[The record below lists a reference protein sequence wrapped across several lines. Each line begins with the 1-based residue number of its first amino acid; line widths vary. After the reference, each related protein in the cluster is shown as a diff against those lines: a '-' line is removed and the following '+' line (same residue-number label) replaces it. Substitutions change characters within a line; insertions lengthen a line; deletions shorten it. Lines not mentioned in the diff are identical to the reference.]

1 MAPKGPAELQ
11 LEVERL
17 CLLKRHHDLIVVIRM
32 VRKLT
37 VAGWEPAL
45 AFPSLRRAFALL
57 SDEVDAR
64 VLVLFGRLIVT
75 TRPELELSKAC
86 AERSWL

>member
-1 MAPKGPAELQ
+1 MRLQ
-11 LEVERL
+11 LEVRSAE
-17 CLLKRHHDLIVVIRM
+17 D
-32 VRKLT
+32 
-37 VAGWEPAL
+37 E
-45 AFPSLRRAFALL
+45 
-57 SDEVDAR
+57 EVDAR

>member
-1 MAPKGPAELQ
+1 MAPKGPAEPQ

-17 CLLKRHHDLIVVIRM
+17 CLLKRHLIMVIRM

-57 SDEVDAR
+57 SDEVDAS
-64 VLVLFGRLIVT
+64 LLY
-75 TRPELELSKAC
+75 
-86 AERSWL
+86 